1 MERQYLIRGES
12 DKAKKENV
20 PKMNIFHRKNIFNL
34 LGIPMLKCIKHT
46 SVPCQAFMIVTFPT
60 CYFL

>member
-1 MERQYLIRGES
+1 MERQYLIRGEP

-20 PKMNIFHRKNIFNL
+20 PKMNTFNL

-46 SVPCQAFMIVTFPT
+46 SVQCQAFMIVTFPK
-60 CYFL
+60 